1 MECELHLPW
10 PPSNNTYYRH
20 VGHRTLLSRKAHAY
34 RKTVLGMLKDR
45 VLPEFTGEIEL
56 YAEFYPPDKRK
67 RDLDNLLKGL
77 QDTLQH
83 AGLFRDDSQIV
94 HLDIVKK
101 EPHRPDGRA
110 YVRIKDYVFPK
121 QIHPMPD
128 CPGLP

>member
-83 AGLFRDDSQIV
+83 ADYSAMTLKLFI
-94 HLDIVKK
+94 LTLLKK
-101 EPHRPDGRA
+101 NRTVLMGGH
-110 YVRIKDYVFPK
+110 
-121 QIHPMPD
+121 M
-128 CPGLP
+128 